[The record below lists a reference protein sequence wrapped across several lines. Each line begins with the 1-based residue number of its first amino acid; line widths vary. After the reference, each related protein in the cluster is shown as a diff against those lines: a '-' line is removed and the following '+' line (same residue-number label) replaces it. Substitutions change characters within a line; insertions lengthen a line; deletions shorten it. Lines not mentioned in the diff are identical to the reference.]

1 MVAKKN
7 QINGAL
13 RLLLWLQTDSP
24 ISQHRVNARILFF
37 FLFSFYSHTSTLGSC
52 QLGVESELKLP
63 AYTTATAMPDLSC
76 NWDLHGGSWQHHIL
90 NPLSEVRD
98 QTCILVHTGW
108 VLNLLS
114 LHENSNARLLEHESE
129 G

>member
-1 MVAKKN
+1 MVHYVCFSGCK
-7 QINGAL
+7 
-13 RLLLWLQTDSP
+13 QTP
-24 ISQHRVNARILFF
+24 QFHNIGLMLGFFFF
-37 FLFSFYSHTSTLGSC
+37 FLFSFYSRTSTLGSC